1 MLTYINYGVQHAIY
15 PPLARISIRA
25 LLEKQSITQTIQ
37 RSFLLVPANT
47 QATSLREQGV
57 NFSSPP

>member
-1 MLTYINYGVQHAIY
+1 MMNAKLALL
-15 PPLARISIRA
+15 PPLARICIRA

-47 QATSLREQGV
+47 QATSLRERGG
-57 NFSSPP
+57 